1 MKRRD
6 LLLSGSATAAA
17 LLIAR
22 RGSAATLS
30 QLAATSDWETLRAAY
45 GLAPEVNYLN
55 HASIGTMPRPLAA
68 ARARYLDLCET
79 NPWLYKTGREA
90 GWERV

>member
-1 MKRRD
+1 M
-6 LLLSGSATAAA
+6 
-17 LLIAR
+17 
-22 RGSAATLS
+22 
-30 QLAATSDWETLRAAY
+30 SDWETLRAAY

-79 NPWLYKTGREA
+79 NPWLYMWGGAWEEGRFRSRDQVGAA
-90 GWERV
+90 GGRPWR